1 MYYAIDEHIHFRFHI
16 EYISTKIIE
25 FIDLKMKR
33 FIDLVLSF
41 LGLLILLPLLLPLMF
56 CIFLSDGHSPFYIA
70 NRVGIKGKSFKMI
83 KIRSMIIDAD
93 KSGVESTS
101 TSDKRITKLG
111 HFIRKY
117 KVDELSQLI
126 NVFQAK

>member
-1 MYYAIDEHIHFRFHI
+1 
-16 EYISTKIIE
+16 
-25 FIDLKMKR
+25 
-33 FIDLVLSF
+33 
-41 LGLLILLPLLLPLMF
+41 MF

-126 NVFQAK
+126 NVFLGQMSLVGPRPNVKTETDLYTLEEKKTITS